1 MTQESDNMNNLE
13 EKYEHHQNDL
23 SVNDSLHNQSHQG
36 DTIFDENPDKKC
48 NNELQQLDVKPYPY
62 LHQKQDLSDLNFK
75 SELPASTL
83 NSLSQHDQ
91 QYQDDKTVVYTQ
103 HQEYQSDI
111 SMASSTSCDGL

>member
-1 MTQESDNMNNLE
+1 MNNLL
-13 EKYEHHQNDL
+13 EKTEHHQTDL
-23 SVNDSLHNQSHQG
+23 TVNTSLYNQCHQG
-36 DTIFDENPDKKC
+36 DSIFDENHDQDCKC
-48 NNELQQLDVKPYPY
+48 ELQQLDIKPYPY
-62 LHQKQDLSDLNFK
+62 LHQKPDLNFE

-111 SMASSTSCDGL
+111 SMTSSKACQGL